1 MAEITPTVVLLVIG
15 VVAIAICARPW
26 RVRREI
32 KHRPW
37 VKPKHRAV
45 NLLLLFGPI
54 GEAMSKAILHLDD
67 TSVSASL
74 VFKDKRGNVTS
85 PAAPPVWSL
94 SAEGIV
100 AMTVAPDGLSAEF
113 TPTAPGDVTVDV
125 VAEGDPTPGLD
136 TLHATGDLS
145 VLPAEAA
152 TVDLN
157 FGPVT

>member
-1 MAEITPTVVLLVIG
+1 MLETALVMLVAGFALGMAAEK
-15 VVAIAICARPW
+15 W

-32 KHRPW
+32 KHRPR
-37 VKPKHRAV
+37 VKPRPRAV

-54 GEAMSKAILHLDD
+54 GEAMSKAVLHTDD
-67 TSVSASL
+67 TSVGAAL
-74 VFKDKRGNVTS
+74 VFKDKKGNVTS

-94 SAEGIV
+94 GADGIV
-100 AMTVAPDGLSAEF
+100 AMTVAADGLSAEF
-113 TPTAPGDVTVDV
+113 TPVAPGDVTVDV
-125 VAEGDPTPGLD
+125 VAEGDAEPGVD

-152 TVDLN
+152 TVDLS